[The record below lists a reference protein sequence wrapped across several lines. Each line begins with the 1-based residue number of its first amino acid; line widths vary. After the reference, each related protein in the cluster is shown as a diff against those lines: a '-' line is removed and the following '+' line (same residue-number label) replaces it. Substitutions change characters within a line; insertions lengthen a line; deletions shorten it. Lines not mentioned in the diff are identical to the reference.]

1 MINKKDYKV
10 IGPFKGWVL
19 ENFPFIEADFD
30 AITSYQLWCKV
41 VEYLNKVIYNEALL
55 EDQSDELVDAFNEL
69 KTYVDNYFNN
79 LDVQD
84 EVDHKL
90 DEMVEDGTFT
100 NLINS
105 IVHTD
110 IDPIISQQNNRI
122 SIMEGK
128 IENVVSGN
136 PTPVSS
142 TSEMTDPTKY
152 YLLLTDGYIW
162 YYNGTEF
169 VQGWQ
174 YQTSLS
180 TSDISVLNNQV
191 NNFRYPK
198 SDLTE
203 YLIEGYT
210 FGSSLTTGSTID
222 TFLNDLVTTQ
232 TGGGVTPI
240 IPYRDPF
247 GNIINEIEWEKL
259 AVAESNGG
267 AIVEYDKDGV
277 YIRKQSLTQLMTNG
291 IGANTYFFSYR
302 YYSSIPVKPFIK
314 NKEIEWLNRKDR
326 IYTECLINTLNKR
339 FNKTSG
345 KGISNSGVPQI
356 NKSNLYNYKDYFRDN
371 ENINIYDPLLIR
383 DKNGKQL
390 IDVKYNNI
398 SSSGTILVQYG
409 INGEYITTRT
419 CASFHENG
427 FEDNAYYV
435 VLQEYT
441 NTNIYPT
448 ITLIDKEDTYY
459 VGANRTHTSL
469 IELLKTLSNDNSN
482 KTIYIDGGEYDIFD
496 EIGGGEF
503 VNTIPSGA
511 NWRDVSVVIPPNTKI
526 IGIGKVVLNFMP
538 TTDQITIEA
547 SNLLSPINVSGSVYL
562 ENLIIKAKNCRYCIH
577 DETSGLSEFNGSIKQ
592 YKNLH
597 CIHYLNDSG
606 YGKHQSY
613 ACGFD
618 DNMSFNFENCIFES
632 ENNGTNFSFHNRA
645 GSSNINISNC
655 CFIAPETITNVIR
668 FGNVATSEKITN
680 VNINNSYISNSILV
694 NKENSES
701 SAIQNFQLNLW
712 KCSYNNLSINMT
724 NTLTPKVYA
733 KNQ

>member
-19 ENFPFIEADFD
+19 QNFPFIEADFD
-30 AITSYQLWCKV
+30 SITSYQLWCKV

-55 EDQSDELVDAFNEL
+55 EDQSDELVDAFNNL
-69 KTYVDNYFNN
+69 KTYVDNYFDN

-84 EVDHKL
+84 EVNHKL

-110 IDPIISQQNNRI
+110 IDPIINQQNNRI

-136 PTPVSS
+136 PTPVDS
-142 TSEMTDPTKY
+142 TSDMTDPTKY

-162 YYNGTEF
+162 YYDGTEF

-222 TFLNDLVTTQ
+222 TFLDDLVTTQ

-240 IPYRDPF
+240 IPYRDPL

-259 AVAESNGG
+259 AVAESSGG
-267 AIVEYDKDGV
+267 AIVEYDADGV

-291 IGANTYFFSYR
+291 IGSNTYFFSYR

-314 NKEIEWLNRKDR
+314 NKEVEWLNRKDR

-345 KGISNSGVPQI
+345 YGVSNSGQPLI
-356 NKSNLYNYKDYFRDN
+356 NKSNLYNYKDFYKSN
-371 ENINIYDPLLIR
+371 ENMKIYDPILIK

-390 IDVKYNNI
+390 VNIEYNTL
-398 SSSGTILVQYG
+398 SSATIIIEYNLD
-409 INGEYITTRT
+409 GEYIGYKTGSTYNT
-419 CASFHENG
+419 DGFNENTH
-427 FEDNAYYV
+427 YV
-435 VLQEYT
+435 ILQEYISA
-441 NTNIYPT
+441 NVYPT
-448 ITLIDKEDTYY
+448 ITLVDKEDIYY

-469 IELLKTLSNDNSN
+469 MDLLKELSNDTSN
-482 KTIYIDGGEYDIFD
+482 KTIYIDSGEYDIFD
-496 EIGGGEF
+496 EIGGGDF

-511 NWRDVSVVIPPNTKI
+511 NWRDVSVVVPANTKI
-526 IGIGKVVLNFMP
+526 IGLGKVILKFMP
-538 TTDQITIEA
+538 TTDQITTEA
-547 SNLLSPINVSGSVYL
+547 SNLLSPINISGSAYL
-562 ENLIIKAKNCRYCIH
+562 ENLIIKVKNCRYCIH
-577 DETSGLSEFNGSIKQ
+577 DETSGLSEFSGSIKH
-592 YKNLH
+592 YKNLQ

-606 YGKHQSY
+606 YGKHQTY

-618 DNMSFNFENCIFES
+618 DNMSFNFENCIFKS

-645 GSSNINISNC
+645 GSGKIDISNS
-655 CFIAPETITNVIR
+655 CFISPDGVTNVIR
-668 FGNVATSEKITN
+668 FGNVATTEKITE
-680 VNINNSYISNSILV
+680 VYINNSYISNSILV
-694 NKENSES
+694 NKESSGS
-701 SAIQNFQLNLW
+701 SAIQNFKLTLV
-712 KCSYNNLSINMT
+712 KDTYTNLSYDMT
-724 NTLTPKVYA
+724 NTLTPEVYG